1 MMKRLNRIAALL
13 AAAVLALGLS
23 ACAGEGGGGE
33 SDPLKAAMANLDA
46 AKSMDACMVME
57 MDMEANGEKLE
68 SVTTM
73 DTSVFTDPMRMK
85 VDLTMDMGAYG
96 SVTNS
101 IYAESDGGSGYTMY
115 LFDGSSWAS
124 QAATEDDLAM
134 YDVSGSI
141 DGYIDSVTAFSQT
154 GEEQVDGVDTYKY
167 TGAISGEAMENVVKE
182 SGALDSLGDL
192 GLDESQMNEMLSGL
206 GDISVSLW
214 ISKDDPYPVR
224 CEMDMTA
231 IMDGLMQ
238 NMVTAMGGAESG
250 VTMSIPKMLFTITCS
265 NFNSA
270 TDFEIPAEAKA

>member
-1 MMKRLNRIAALL
+1 MMKRVNRIAALL

-192 GLDESQMNEMLSGL
+192 GLDESQMNERLSGL

>member
-1 MMKRLNRIAALL
+1 MMKRVNRIAALL

-154 GEEQVDGVDTYKY
+154 GEEQVDGVSAYKY
-167 TGAISGEAMENVVKE
+167 TGVISGEAMEEVVKE

>member
-1 MMKRLNRIAALL
+1 MMKRVNRIAALL

-101 IYAESDGGSGYTMY
+101 IYAESDGGTGYTMY

>member
-1 MMKRLNRIAALL
+1 MMKRVNRIAALL

-214 ISKDDPYPVR
+214 ISRDDPYPVR

>member
-1 MMKRLNRIAALL
+1 MRKRVNRIAALL

-101 IYAESDGGSGYTMY
+101 IYAEGDGGSGYTMY

>member
-1 MMKRLNRIAALL
+1 MMKRVNRIAALL

-250 VTMSIPKMLFTITCS
+250 VTMSIPKMLFTITRS

>member
-1 MMKRLNRIAALL
+1 MMKRVNRIAALL

-73 DTSVFTDPMRMK
+73 ATSVFTDPMRMK

>member
-1 MMKRLNRIAALL
+1 
-13 AAAVLALGLS
+13 
-23 ACAGEGGGGE
+23 
-33 SDPLKAAMANLDA
+33 
-46 AKSMDACMVME
+46 
-57 MDMEANGEKLE
+57 
-68 SVTTM
+68 
-73 DTSVFTDPMRMK
+73 
-85 VDLTMDMGAYG
+85 MDMGAYG

-214 ISKDDPYPVR
+214 ISKDDPYPASDPDRVWTPGAKVLVIAAR
-224 CEMDMTA
+224 GDDGRITA
-231 IMDGLMQ
+231 RRVAVGKDGLTPPM
-238 NMVTAMGGAESG
+238 
-250 VTMSIPKMLFTITCS
+250 
-265 NFNSA
+265 
-270 TDFEIPAEAKA
+270 

>member
-1 MMKRLNRIAALL
+1 MMKRVNRIAALL

-124 QAATEDDLAM
+124 QAATEEDLAM

-141 DGYIDSVTAFSQT
+141 DGYIDSVTAFSQA
-154 GEEQVDGVDTYKY
+154 GEEQVDGVSAYKY
-167 TGAISGEAMENVVKE
+167 TGVISGEAMEEVVKE

-206 GDISVSLW
+206 GDISVTLW
-214 ISKDDPYPVR
+214 VSKDDPYPIR
-224 CEMDMTA
+224 CEMDMTT

>member
-1 MMKRLNRIAALL
+1 MKRANRIAALL
-13 AAAVLALGLS
+13 AAAILALGLS
-23 ACAGEGGGGE
+23 ACAGDGGE

-85 VDLTMDMGAYG
+85 VDVTMDMGAYG
-96 SVTNS
+96 SATSS
-101 IYAESDGGSGYTMY
+101 IYAEGDGGSGYTMY
-115 LFDGSSWAS
+115 VFDGANWAS

-141 DGYIDSVTAFSQT
+141 DGYIDSVTAFTQA
-154 GEEQVDGVDTYKY
+154 GEEQVDGVNAYKY
-167 TGAISGEAMENVVKE
+167 TGVISGEAMESVVKE
-182 SGALDSLGDL
+182 SGALDSLGEL
-192 GLDESQMNEMLSGL
+192 GLDESQMDEMLSGL

-214 ISKDDPYPVR
+214 VSKDDPYPIR

-238 NMVTAMGGAESG
+238 NMVAAMGGAEAG
-250 VTMSIPKMLFTITCS
+250 VTMGIPKMLFTITCS

>member
-1 MMKRLNRIAALL
+1 MMKRVNRIAALL

-224 CEMDMTA
+224 CEM
-231 IMDGLMQ
+231 
-238 NMVTAMGGAESG
+238 AESG

>member
-1 MMKRLNRIAALL
+1 MMKRVNRIAALL

-250 VTMSIPKMLFTITCS
+250 VTMSIPKILFTITCS

>member
-1 MMKRLNRIAALL
+1 MMKRVNRIAALL

-167 TGAISGEAMENVVKE
+167 TGAISGEAMETVVKE

>member
-1 MMKRLNRIAALL
+1 MMKRVNRIAALL

>member
-182 SGALDSLGDL
+182 AGALDSLGDL

>member
-1 MMKRLNRIAALL
+1 MKRSTRIAALL
-13 AAAVLALGLS
+13 AAAAMALGLT
-23 ACAGEGGGGE
+23 ACSGGGGE
-33 SDPLKAAMANLDA
+33 SDPLKAAMANMDA

-96 SVTNS
+96 SVTS
-101 IYAESDGGSGYTMY
+101 SVYAEGDGGSGYTMY
-115 LFDGSSWAS
+115 AFDGANWAS
-124 QAATEDDLAM
+124 QAATEEDLAM

-141 DGYIDSVTAFSQT
+141 DGYIDSVTAFSQA
-154 GEEQVDGVDTYKY
+154 GEEQVDGVSAYKY
-167 TGAISGEAMENVVKE
+167 TGVISGEAMEEVVKE

-206 GDISVSLW
+206 GDISVTLW
-214 ISKDDPYPVR
+214 VSKDDPYPIR
-224 CEMDMTA
+224 CEMDMTT

-265 NFNSA
+265 NFNNA